1 MSCFL
6 RPEDDWWFEVVIQ
19 MWSLLAEFFHFLW
32 MSLLL
37 LSPMLLLGLF
47 LSGLFHVFIS
57 RQAVF
62 RWLRDD
68 SLKSV
73 SVSAAVGVPVPLC
86 SCSVVPVV
94 TEMRR
99 KGASRS
105 SCMSFLITAP
115 ETGAD
120 SILVTNAFF
129 GWVAAIVRPVISF
142 ITAVVAGI
150 FCIGL
155 IRGDNGTVKE
165 EHDDSHDHDHDHDHG
180 PHEHLIPSEDDCC
193 ISPSQLKIAMRY
205 GFRAL
210 LAKIASRRIT
220 FWVKPEFYR
229 EELAAEDEPLAA
241 PNVELPTGYNLPSFK
256 TIVRH
261 IFHYGFVEIADDILF
276 SLLFGVAVGGL
287 LYLAIPDTLMDSEY
301 AQWASYPIMVLI
313 GVPLYICASAST
325 PIAAALVAKGFSPG
339 AALIFLMTGPATNSG
354 TIAVIMHQF
363 GTRFASVYVTVVIV
377 VTVIVAVIVDVLMAA
392 AALTLPLNL
401 AASTSPNIL
410 FLQYVSTFAF
420 IVLVVWRF
428 RAGALR
434 TGWSDLT
441 KNVRNM
447 SEPLVRTWTR
457 LSRGRPALG
466 AISPKTPL
474 GLTVLA
480 LIVAVYLANGFAV
493 VPPGSV
499 GYGRL
504 FGKVYWKD
512 LQPGLHYLAPPP
524 FARID
529 KWPVREV
536 KSMMGG
542 EPREFV
548 AGDLNLVSL
557 TVNVQYRVRDP
568 YTYHYRITDAPS
580 LIRDAVRDHVR
591 SFVSARPLEQLLTVH
606 RETLERHVSA
616 LFQGRDSGQD
626 ARPSV
631 FESVELVKASLSDI
645 RPVAET
651 ISAFREVSSAQEE
664 KERIIVNA
672 QRLLVSMIPQAHGN
686 ADYEVKQA
694 AGQAYSRV
702 ATSGAEADAIRRV
715 AKAMQ
720 VSPDVLRN
728 MLWREKLEIALSHNP
743 KIIVPNKDRLAKVA
757 LWKRKSATVNRHM
770 RPAHGENRPG
780 DSMGHRKGT
789 AEEKTPKES
798 AKSMTPGEKDK
809 RKTPAGP
816 QDRGEKIG
824 DKGKPEK
831 SRKVASAQGE
841 GNAGHQQPEKSG
853 EKRGEAK

>member
-1 MSCFL
+1 MVAQILSVL
-6 RPEDDWWFEVVIQ
+6 T
-19 MWSLLAEFFHFLW
+19 EFFYFLW

-57 RQAVF
+57 RNAVL

-73 SVSAAVGVPVPLC
+73 SASAAVGVPVPLC

-94 TEMRR
+94 AEMRR

-129 GWVAAIVRPVISF
+129 GWVAAVVRPVISF

-155 IRGDNGTVKE
+155 IRDDGGASEDGQE
-165 EHDDSHDHDHDHDHG
+165 HEHDHEHDHG
-180 PHEHLIPSEDDCC
+180 PEHDHGEHEPLIPSADDCC
-193 ISPSQLKIAMRY
+193 ISPSQLKLATRY

-210 LAKIASRRIT
+210 LAKVRHRRVT
-220 FWVKPEFYR
+220 TWVKPDFYR
-229 EELAAEDEPLAA
+229 EELLVDEESIDASE
-241 PNVELPTGYNLPSFK
+241 VEPPEEYNLPSFRR
-256 TIVRH
+256 ILRH
-261 IFHYGFVEIADDILF
+261 IFHYGFAEFADDILF
-276 SLLFGVAVGGL
+276 PLLFGIAAGGL
-287 LYLAIPDTLMDSEY
+287 LYLAIPDNLMDNEY
-301 AQWASYPIMVLI
+301 ARWAAYPVMVLI

-339 AALIFLMTGPATNSG
+339 AALIFLMTGPATNTG

-363 GTRFASVYVTVVIV
+363 GTRFASIYVGVVIA
-377 VTVIVAVIVDVLMAA
+377 VTVIVAVAVDVLMFAA
-392 AALTLPLNL
+392 GLTLPLTL
-401 AASTSPNIL
+401 GASSSPNIL
-410 FLQYVSTFAF
+410 FLQYVSAFAF
-420 IVLVVWRF
+420 IALVVWRF

-434 TGWSDLT
+434 TAWSDLS
-441 KNVRNM
+441 RN
-447 SEPLVRTWTR
+447 LRTITGPFTQTWKR
-457 LSRGRPALG
+457 LSRGRPVLG
-466 AISPKTPL
+466 AISPRTPL

-504 FGKVYWKD
+504 LGKVYWKD

-536 KSMMGG
+536 KSVMGG
-542 EPREFV
+542 ESKEYV

-557 TVNVQYRVRDP
+557 TVNVQYRVKDP
-568 YTYHYRITDAPS
+568 YTYHYRITDAPGI
-580 LIRDAVRDHVR
+580 IRDAVGDHVR
-591 SFVSARPLEQLLTVH
+591 SFVSARDLEQLLTVH
-606 RETLERHVSA
+606 RETLEAEVSD
-616 LFQGRDSGQD
+616 LFEGNHPGPRDEGSSAFD
-626 ARPSV
+626 SV
-631 FESVELVKASLSDI
+631 ALVKVNLSDI
-645 RPVAET
+645 RPVAEDT
-651 ISAFREVSSAQEE
+651 SAFREVSSAQED

-686 ADYEVKQA
+686 SDYEVKQA
-694 AGQAYSRV
+694 AGKAYSRV
-702 ATSGAEADAIRRV
+702 ATSGAEADAIRKL

-720 VSPDVLRN
+720 IAPDVLRN
-728 MLWREKLEIALSHNP
+728 MLWREKLEIALSRNP

-757 LWKRKSATVNRHM
+757 LWKRRTAPWGDGVPGPAQETYRGHAEGRKSQEPAPDTPHGKESEQKSA
-770 RPAHGENRPG
+770 A
-780 DSMGHRKGT
+780 
-789 AEEKTPKES
+789 A
-798 AKSMTPGEKDK
+798 A
-809 RKTPAGP
+809 PAGKKP
-816 QDRGEKIG
+816 EQSKKLAGAPAE
-824 DKGKPEK
+824 GKPAREPSKK
-831 SRKVASAQGE
+831 S
-841 GNAGHQQPEKSG
+841 
-853 EKRGEAK
+853 RGEAK